1 MELPA
6 AAGVAGAESPL
17 IGDLEARAATS
28 FRGGGAERQAQRAS
42 GATLLADH
50 VAEIVLMDAQ
60 FEHRVAARLEH
71 LDLDSV
77 RMVDEALGHLRDQV
91 AQLEIGGL
99 GIA

>member
-1 MELPA
+1 MELAA
-6 AAGVAGAESPL
+6 AAGTPTAETPL

-28 FRGGGAERQAQRAS
+28 FRGGGAERQAQRAG

-60 FEHRVAARLEH
+60 FEHRVTARLKH
-71 LDLDSV
+71 FDLDGV
-77 RMVDEALGHLRDQV
+77 RMVDQTLCHLRDQV

-99 GIA
+99 GVA